1 MKRSHYVFALIILAG
16 TTLYAQRG
24 SEQQGSVRALGGS
37 SSPRASARV
46 LYSNRADNSFP
57 GQLAI
62 HYGQPQWRSEYEDPT
77 TFDQMTQGRVW
88 RMGNDFWTVLD
99 TNLPLRIA
107 GKDIAVGAYYL
118 GVHRSEDGGTWSLA
132 FMDPTKIRQAHLDSE
147 IPKRPSTLWYPWIAE
162 ETTDKLDISMAAQR
176 DAVENVTIKVVW
188 GTLQLIAKAT
198 IDFMVPMTFS
208 IAEETTDKLDI
219 SMAAQ
224 RDAVENVTIKVV
236 WGTLGATN

>member
-132 FMDPTKIRQAHLDSE
+132 FMDPTKIRQAHLDASE
-147 IPKRPSTLWYPWIAE
+147 I
-162 ETTDKLDISMAAQR
+162 AQ
-176 DAVENVTIKVVW
+176 
-188 GTLQLIAKAT
+188 AT

-236 WGTLGATN
+236 WGTLQLTTPIQVMGLE

>member
-1 MKRSHYVFALIILAG
+1 MKRSHYVFALIFLAG

-24 SEQQGSVRALGGS
+24 SEQQGSVRALGGR

-57 GQLAI
+57 GQLVI

-99 TNLPLRIA
+99 TNVPLRIA

-118 GVHRSEDGGTWSLA
+118 GVHRSEDGSSWSLA
-132 FMDPTKIRQAHLDSE
+132 FMDPTKIRRARLDASE
-147 IPKRPSTLWYPWIAE
+147 IAKATVDFMVPMTFTKAE
-162 ETTDKLDISMAAQR
+162 ETTEKLDISMSAQK

-188 GTLQLIAKAT
+188 GTLQL
-198 IDFMVPMTFS
+198 
-208 IAEETTDKLDI
+208 TTPIQVMGL
-219 SMAAQ
+219 
-224 RDAVENVTIKVV
+224 E
-236 WGTLGATN
+236 

>member
-107 GKDIAVGAYYL
+107 GRDIAVGAYYL
-118 GVHRSEDGGTWSLA
+118 GVHRSEDGSTWSLA
-132 FMDPTKIRQAHLDSE
+132 FMDPTKIRRAHLDASE
-147 IPKRPSTLWYPWIAE
+147 
-162 ETTDKLDISMAAQR
+162 
-176 DAVENVTIKVVW
+176 
-188 GTLQLIAKAT
+188 IAKAT

-224 RDAVENVTIKVV
+224 GDAVENVTIKVV
-236 WGTLGATN
+236 WGTLQLTTPIQVMGLE